1 MKFNIVVDHEQF
13 NTILA
18 ALNDA
23 HQSQLVIDLCNQALE
38 YDDSTTEVSDL
49 TFNLD
54 TIEAEEA
61 IYAIVDALDDLE
73 EAYDRVSKKTGL
85 V

>member
-1 MKFNIVVDHEQF
+1 MKFNIVVDDEQF
-13 NTILA
+13 DSILA
-18 ALNDA
+18 ALNDT
-23 HQSQLVIDLCNQALE
+23 HQSQLVIDLCNQAFE
-38 YDDSTTEVSDL
+38 YDDSTIEVSDPI
-49 TFNLD
+49 FSLD
-54 TIEAEEA
+54 TTEAEEA